1 MNSKMLLAFVG
12 GLIVA
17 SGVTYYAMKR
27 NPPAPADVATAPA
40 SVVPAQQP
48 PAELPPTDAEVK
60 PAPDAAANTSPA
72 KPTPA
77 PVRAERSNRTV
88 QTVRVKP
95 VEPLPDKPKVPPE
108 PAAVRTEAPAPAPAP
123 VDPQQQQARVEPAPV
138 LAVPNDPPPP
148 PPPAPTPATVTIS
161 RGTLLTV
168 RLGETLSTEKNSAGD
183 QFNAVLDQPLE
194 VDGFVIAERGAKAQ
208 GRIVE
213 LEKSGKV
220 KGLARMAIELTHL
233 HTSDGQ
239 NVRINTSAFTRQA
252 ESSTKMDAAKVGI
265 GAAIGAAIGAM
276 AGGGKGAGIGAGA
289 GGAAGAG
296 GVLLTR
302 GKPAEL
308 RVETRISF
316 RVSEP
321 VTLSEHL
328 R

>member
-1 MNSKMLLAFVG
+1 
-12 GLIVA
+12 
-17 SGVTYYAMKR
+17 
-27 NPPAPADVATAPA
+27 
-40 SVVPAQQP
+40 
-48 PAELPPTDAEVK
+48 
-60 PAPDAAANTSPA
+60 
-72 KPTPA
+72 
-77 PVRAERSNRTV
+77 
-88 QTVRVKP
+88 
-95 VEPLPDKPKVPPE
+95 
-108 PAAVRTEAPAPAPAP
+108 
-123 VDPQQQQARVEPAPV
+123 
-138 LAVPNDPPPP
+138 
-148 PPPAPTPATVTIS
+148 VTIA
-161 RGTLLTV
+161 RGTLVTV
-168 RLGETLSTEKNSAGD
+168 RLGETLSTETNSAGD

-213 LEKSGKV
+213 LEKSGRV
-220 KGLARMAIELTHL
+220 KGLARMAVELTHL

-252 ESSTKMDAAKVGI
+252 ESSTKRDAAKVGI

-296 GVLLTR
+296 DVLLTR

-321 VTLSEHL
+321 VTLSERL